1 LFITCWQLKRE
12 RPFLTPI
19 VVSVLSS
26 HHKKSCPWKRFSD
39 STFSNIK
46 KISFST
52 MSTSFSTTSSTMSQ
66 FSPAPSPLTHYIILK
81 LMENFTFFSRPSL
94 PKTLWLRQWHLS
106 RSTKIFKLPRTM
118 PLHEIL
124 PMIFCLEKDQL
135 ILNTLVRI
143 CSSTI
148 CWSQN
153 LSWCLDH
160 FGENVFYHVCVHQN
174 KHTILLTTVPNTK

>member
-1 LFITCWQLKRE
+1 MFITCWQLKRE
-12 RPFLTPI
+12 RPFLTPV

-26 HHKKSCPWKRFSD
+26 HHKKSCPWNRFSD

-46 KISFST
+46 KISIST

-66 FSPAPSPLTHYIILK
+66 FSPAPKSSHPLYYSQTHEK
-81 LMENFTFFSRPSL
+81 LNFFSRPSL
-94 PKTLWLRQWHLS
+94 PKTLWLRQWHLF
-106 RSTKIFKLPRTM
+106 RSTTIFKLPRPM
-118 PLHEIL
+118 PLHQIL
-124 PMIFCLEKDQL
+124 PMIFCLKKDQL
-135 ILNTLVRI
+135 IWSALVRI

-174 KHTILLTTVPNTK
+174 KHTILLTTVSNTK

>member
-1 LFITCWQLKRE
+1 MKQ
-12 RPFLTPI
+12 
-19 VVSVLSS
+19 
-26 HHKKSCPWKRFSD
+26 
-39 STFSNIK
+39 N
-46 KISFST
+46 
-52 MSTSFSTTSSTMSQ
+52 
-66 FSPAPSPLTHYIILK
+66 
-81 LMENFTFFSRPSL
+81 
-94 PKTLWLRQWHLS
+94 PKTLHDIKAYWSLFQPCQPPSLLPPPRCLNFPLPQVLS
-106 RSTKIFKLPRTM
+106 PTILFSNSWKTLLFFPDLHYQKLYGFVNGISLAPPKSLKFKLPRPM